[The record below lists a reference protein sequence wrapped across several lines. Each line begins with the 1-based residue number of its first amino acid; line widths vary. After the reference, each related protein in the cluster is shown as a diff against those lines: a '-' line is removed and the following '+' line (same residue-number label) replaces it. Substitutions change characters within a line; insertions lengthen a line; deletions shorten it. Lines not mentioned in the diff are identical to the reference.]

1 MMRTICWYF
10 SFLFLASLIFSMDLV
25 FCFTFCFVFEKWLVE
40 FQLKEGLFWVSG
52 SGCFMVILDLF
63 NSLGYWN

>member
-1 MMRTICWYF
+1 
-10 SFLFLASLIFSMDLV
+10 MDLV
-25 FCFTFCFVFEKWLVE
+25 FCFIFCFDFEKWLVE
-40 FQLKEGLFWVSG
+40 FQLKGGLFWVSG